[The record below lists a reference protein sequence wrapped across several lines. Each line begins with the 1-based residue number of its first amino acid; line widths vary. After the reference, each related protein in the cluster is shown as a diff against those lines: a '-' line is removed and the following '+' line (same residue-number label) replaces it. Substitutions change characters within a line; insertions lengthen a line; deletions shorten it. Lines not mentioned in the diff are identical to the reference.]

1 MSDYREPLQELS
13 EIRSL
18 MESSTRFVS
27 LSGLSGVAAGIVALL
42 GAGWTYHYLRSERI
56 LRELIPRRVF
66 MASMEQYY
74 TLVGMALVILVTAL
88 AAAAFFTVRN
98 TRRQGKS
105 VWTRASQRLL
115 INLLIPLVAGGL
127 FCLQL
132 AWYGFSGMV
141 PGATLIF
148 YGLALLNAGKYT
160 LREIRFL
167 GLSEVALGLVA
178 TWVLEYSIIFWAVGF
193 GLLHIVYG
201 LIMYQKYER

>member
-1 MSDYREPLQELS
+1 MSDPREPLQQLS

-18 MESSTRFVS
+18 MEASTRFVS
-27 LSGLSGVAAGIVALL
+27 LSGLSGVAAGVVALV
-42 GAGWTYHYLRSERI
+42 GAGWTYAYLRRESI
-56 LRELIPRRVF
+56 LRELLPRQVF

-74 TLVGMALVILVTAL
+74 TLVGMALVILL
-88 AAAAFFTVRN
+88 AALGGAIFFTVRN
-98 TRRQGKS
+98 SKRQGKPI
-105 VWTRASQRLL
+105 WTRASQRLL
-115 INLLIPLVAGGL
+115 INLLIPLAAGGF

-160 LREIRFL
+160 LREIRLLGISEVVL
-167 GLSEVALGLVA
+167 GLIA
-178 TWVLEYSIIFWAVGF
+178 TWVLEYSIIFWALGF
-193 GLLHIVYG
+193 GVLHIVYG

>member
-1 MSDYREPLQELS
+1 MSDQHDHLQQLS

-27 LSGLSGVAAGIVALL
+27 LSGLSGVAAGVVALL
-42 GAGWTYHYLRSERI
+42 GAGWTYAYLRSENI
-56 LRELIPRRVF
+56 LPELLPRQVF

-74 TLVGMALVILVTAL
+74 TLVGMAMVILL
-88 AAAAFFTVRN
+88 AALGGAIFFTVRN
-98 TRRQGKS
+98 SKRQGKS

-115 INLLIPLVAGGL
+115 INLMIPLAAGGL

-160 LREIRFL
+160 LREIRLL
-167 GLSEVALGLVA
+167 GISEVVLGLVA
-178 TWVLEYSIIFWAVGF
+178 TWVLEYSIIFWALGF
-193 GLLHIVYG
+193 GVLHIVYG

>member
-1 MSDYREPLQELS
+1 MSDPREPLQQLS

-27 LSGLSGVAAGIVALL
+27 LSGLSGVAAGAVALA
-42 GAGWTYHYLRSERI
+42 GAAWTYTYLRSENI
-56 LRELIPRRVF
+56 LRELLPRQVF

-74 TLVGMALVILVTAL
+74 TLVGMALVILL
-88 AAAAFFTVRN
+88 AAVGSAAFFTVRN

-105 VWTRASQRLL
+105 VWTRASQRML
-115 INLLIPLVAGGL
+115 INLMIPLVAGAL

-160 LREIRFL
+160 LREIRLL
-167 GLSEVALGLVA
+167 GISEVVLGLVA
-178 TWVLEYSIIFWAVGF
+178 IWVLQYSILFWALGF
-193 GLLHIVYG
+193 GVLHIVYG